1 METGAAIII
10 VTFNSETTIRD
21 CLTSVTETLR
31 PCDEVL
37 VIDNNS
43 QDNTVK
49 LVRQFLK
56 PRSGKIKFFPQTKN
70 LGFSKGCNIG
80 INHSAREYVILLN
93 PDTEVFPN
101 WAERLTDHFKFYDRT
116 GAVGA
121 LSNRTL
127 SPQNITTYVPDYM
140 DYVENGH
147 DLIAKLETDYFRKSI
162 PEKVLMGF
170 CLALRRDLIE
180 KYGALDED
188 IFLGDDDLE
197 ISWRLRERGYFLRI
211 ALDVFVNHERQVSFA
226 TLPKKE
232 AAEIVRDGSDVL
244 FRKMTDF
251 YKPNK
256 IPNPFI
262 YFGIKWWNP
271 RILEEK
277 RFEDIFCMNPLPFEK
292 SQILASIKVLVKE
305 RKLDQAIEIINES
318 LHILV
323 SDYLMWFTLGSIYL
337 MKEDFQN
344 AEFALKNA
352 WAFERD
358 DNGRAG
364 KKLKG
369 LFESTKNS
377 TIELEDVDQ

>member
-10 VTFNSETTIRD
+10 VTFNSEQTICD
-21 CLTSVTETLR
+21 CLSSVVETLR

-37 VIDNNS
+37 IVDNNS
-43 QDNTVK
+43 KDNTVK
-49 LVRQFLK
+49 LIQPFLK
-56 PRSGKIKFFPQTKN
+56 PSSGKIKFFPQTKN

-80 INHSAREYVILLN
+80 INHSVKEYIILLN

-101 WAERLTDHFKFYDRT
+101 WVERLTDHFKFYDRT

-127 SPQNITTYVPDYM
+127 SPQNITTYVPDYLN
-140 DYVENGH
+140 YVENGH

-162 PEKVLMGF
+162 PGKVLMGF

-180 KYGALDED
+180 KYGGLDED

-197 ISWRLRERGYFLRI
+197 ISWRLRENGYWLRV

-226 TLPKKE
+226 SIPKKE
-232 AAEIVRDGSDVL
+232 AEAIVRDGSDVL
-244 FRKMTDF
+244 FKKMTDF

-277 RFEDIFCMNPLPFEK
+277 RYEEVFCMNPLPYNRD
-292 SQILASIKVLVKE
+292 QILANIKTLVKE
-305 RKLDQAIEIINES
+305 GELDKAIDLINES

-323 SDYLMWFTLGSIYL
+323 NDYLLWYTLGSIYL
-337 MKEDFQN
+337 MKEDYQN

-352 WAFERD
+352 WAYEAD

-364 KKLKG
+364 KKLKSIYE
-369 LFESTKNS
+369 FTQNSITK
-377 TIELEDVDQ
+377 LEDVNQ